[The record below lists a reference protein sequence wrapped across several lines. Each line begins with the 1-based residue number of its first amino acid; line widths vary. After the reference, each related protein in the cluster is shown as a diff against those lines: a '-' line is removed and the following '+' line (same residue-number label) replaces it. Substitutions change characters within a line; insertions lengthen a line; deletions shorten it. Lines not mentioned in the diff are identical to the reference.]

1 MFIMA
6 RVEFHNAQPQFTK
19 KDLMIFILYAPQA
32 TPQAVLEVV
41 SEATPQVV
49 SEATPQVVSEAAPQA
64 VSEAAPQAV
73 SEAVL
78 QAVSEAVLQAMS
90 QATPIIYLCLQ
101 IILILLQTIR

>member
-49 SEATPQVVSEAAPQA
+49 SEATPQVSEAAPQA
-64 VSEAAPQAV
+64 VSEAVLQAV